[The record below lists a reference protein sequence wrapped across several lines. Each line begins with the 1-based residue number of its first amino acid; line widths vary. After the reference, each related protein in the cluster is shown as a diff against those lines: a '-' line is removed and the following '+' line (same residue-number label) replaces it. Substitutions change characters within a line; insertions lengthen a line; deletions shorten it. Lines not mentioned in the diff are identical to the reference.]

1 MLNSTLSILLENW
14 PTAVLL
20 CLTVYLIRN
29 RFHKGLH
36 RYPGP
41 VLASLTDC
49 WRFFDVLGRRPDIT
63 QIRLHREHGDI
74 VRLGPNTLSFAN
86 PQALKTI
93 YGLNKGLAKV
103 RVHTSP
109 RSRWSA
115 ESRSRISIQCN
126 KLYQTASGC
135 LLYSRPPIISTMR
148 ICGVAWT
155 VLFLWAHLFN
165 MNRRWTS
172 WQKISWIKPK
182 LCSHQRTQSAILR
195 LQFLAFDVIGQITYS
210 KSHGF
215 VDRGED
221 VGGMVR
227 YLGNLF
233 SYVAPVCI
241 FLLRDC

>member
-1 MLNSTLSILLENW
+1 MMLNSTLSILLENW

-109 RSRWSA
+109 RSR
-115 ESRSRISIQCN
+115 
-126 KLYQTASGC
+126 
-135 LLYSRPPIISTMR
+135 
-148 ICGVAWT
+148 
-155 VLFLWAHLFN
+155 
-165 MNRRWTS
+165 
-172 WQKISWIKPK
+172 
-182 LCSHQRTQSAILR
+182 
-195 LQFLAFDVIGQITYS
+195 
-210 KSHGF
+210 
-215 VDRGED
+215 
-221 VGGMVR
+221 
-227 YLGNLF
+227 
-233 SYVAPVCI
+233 
-241 FLLRDC
+241 